1 MINKRDPFSIKI
13 AGGDIADRDLPGF
26 SDRRYEG
33 TGIPA
38 PEVSS
43 LQRAIH
49 PLFTKLVI
57 ALLVIVGAVLLGR
70 LLWLQVA
77 QGQQYRQ
84 VAEGNRIRLEV
95 IPAQR
100 GLIFDSH
107 GLPVA
112 VNTPNLA
119 LVLVPADASTTSAE
133 RKMLFDEVAKIA
145 DIAAGDVSSIDWHS
159 YVPITLAEHLSQDQA
174 VRLVT
179 LSSRLAGMSVK
190 ILPERKYIL
199 GDAAA
204 HLLGYMGEVSPD
216 DLKLLSLD
224 YQYHDYKGI
233 AGVEDTWES
242 VLRGQTGKRE
252 VEVNNLGKPQQVY
265 ASVDPVA
272 GTNITLTVDS
282 ELQNILVVAV
292 KRTLVANHKTK
303 GAAVALDPQTGAIL
317 ALASFPTFDPNLFS
331 TGGDQAELAAILA
344 NTNQPLFNRV
354 YAGTYPPGSTI
365 KPIIG
370 MAALEEGIITTN
382 TTVNSV
388 GGVWAGNRWFAD
400 WKAGGHGLT
409 NIYKAIAESVNTFF
423 YIVGGGTENRAGLGQ
438 ELLAY
443 WLRRF
448 GFGQVTGVNLSGEAE
463 GLVPTPEW
471 KLDNIKERWFLG
483 DTYNLSIGQGNL
495 LVSPL
500 QLASAYAALINGG
513 NIWQPH
519 YVKVLISATGDTQV
533 YEPRLLKSLPVDRTN
548 LEIISRAMRE
558 TVLTGS
564 ARSLGSVP
572 AAVAGKTG
580 TAQAPGGEPHAW
592 FAGYLP
598 FDSPRLLMVVLIEN
612 GVEGSVAAVPVAR
625 EVFTWFAQN
634 RL

>member
-282 ELQNILVVAV
+282 ELQNILVAAV

-331 TGGDQAELAAILA
+331 NNLLNSEGQTQTPVLVVPKLTSTHAALNDPA
-344 NTNQPLFNRV
+344 SQLFND
-354 YAGTYPPGSTI
+354 
-365 KPIIG
+365 
-370 MAALEEGIITTN
+370 EG
-382 TTVNSV
+382 
-388 GGVWAGNRWFAD
+388 
-400 WKAGGHGLT
+400 
-409 NIYKAIAESVNTFF
+409 
-423 YIVGGGTENRAGLGQ
+423 GQ
-438 ELLAY
+438 
-443 WLRRF
+443 
-448 GFGQVTGVNLSGEAE
+448 
-463 GLVPTPEW
+463 
-471 KLDNIKERWFLG
+471 
-483 DTYNLSIGQGNL
+483 
-495 LVSPL
+495 
-500 QLASAYAALINGG
+500 
-513 NIWQPH
+513 
-519 YVKVLISATGDTQV
+519 
-533 YEPRLLKSLPVDRTN
+533 
-548 LEIISRAMRE
+548 
-558 TVLTGS
+558 
-564 ARSLGSVP
+564 
-572 AAVAGKTG
+572 
-580 TAQAPGGEPHAW
+580 
-592 FAGYLP
+592 
-598 FDSPRLLMVVLIEN
+598 
-612 GVEGSVAAVPVAR
+612 
-625 EVFTWFAQN
+625 
-634 RL
+634 

>member
-100 GLIFDSH
+100 GLNFDSH

-159 YVPITLAEHLSQDQA
+159 YVHITLAEHLSQDQA

-233 AGVEDTWES
+233 AGV
-242 VLRGQTGKRE
+242 
-252 VEVNNLGKPQQVY
+252 
-265 ASVDPVA
+265 
-272 GTNITLTVDS
+272 
-282 ELQNILVVAV
+282 
-292 KRTLVANHKTK
+292 
-303 GAAVALDPQTGAIL
+303 
-317 ALASFPTFDPNLFS
+317 
-331 TGGDQAELAAILA
+331 
-344 NTNQPLFNRV
+344 
-354 YAGTYPPGSTI
+354 
-365 KPIIG
+365 
-370 MAALEEGIITTN
+370 
-382 TTVNSV
+382 
-388 GGVWAGNRWFAD
+388 
-400 WKAGGHGLT
+400 
-409 NIYKAIAESVNTFF
+409 
-423 YIVGGGTENRAGLGQ
+423 
-438 ELLAY
+438 
-443 WLRRF
+443 
-448 GFGQVTGVNLSGEAE
+448 
-463 GLVPTPEW
+463 
-471 KLDNIKERWFLG
+471 
-483 DTYNLSIGQGNL
+483 
-495 LVSPL
+495 
-500 QLASAYAALINGG
+500 
-513 NIWQPH
+513 
-519 YVKVLISATGDTQV
+519 
-533 YEPRLLKSLPVDRTN
+533 
-548 LEIISRAMRE
+548 
-558 TVLTGS
+558 
-564 ARSLGSVP
+564 
-572 AAVAGKTG
+572 
-580 TAQAPGGEPHAW
+580 
-592 FAGYLP
+592 
-598 FDSPRLLMVVLIEN
+598 
-612 GVEGSVAAVPVAR
+612 
-625 EVFTWFAQN
+625 
-634 RL
+634 